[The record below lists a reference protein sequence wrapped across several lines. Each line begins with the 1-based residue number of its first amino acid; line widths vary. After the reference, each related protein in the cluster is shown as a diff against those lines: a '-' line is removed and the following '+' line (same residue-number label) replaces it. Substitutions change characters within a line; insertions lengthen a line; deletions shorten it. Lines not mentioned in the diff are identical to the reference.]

1 MRKTLLLSTLIIF
14 SLSLSSQIVRIST
27 KNGSWNDPTVW
38 SPNGVPTPNDT
49 RAEINHQ
56 VSYSGHLF
64 MLPDCVVIKTN
75 ACLFATNST
84 DTLTLGAGDGFHNL
98 GYTSTGLFLTSGILY
113 NNGNIKVFGDM
124 NQSDDFY
131 NDSNGKVDILGNIN
145 TSGTVTNNGEIK
157 CDNFTNS
164 ASMVGNGKMCIAN
177 CFINSSSINGTMDI
191 CDATT
196 TICDQNVGT
205 IGSSITYCQASPC
218 SGVSSNC
225 TSTGINEVK
234 TDNIK
239 VFPNP
244 ALDFIT
250 ISTTSHITSILIF
263 DLTGKLI
270 QKIENKGSNIV
281 SINSSLMNSG
291 VYFYTVQVKSGEIM
305 TGKVFI
311 E

>member
-1 MRKTLLLSTLIIF
+1 MKKIILLIAIAAF
-14 SLSLSSQIVRIST
+14 SLNLNSQTVRTST
-27 KNGSWNDPTVW
+27 KNGAWNDPTVW
-38 SPNGVPTPNDT
+38 SPNGVPTPNDS

-84 DTLTLGAGDGFHNL
+84 DTLTLGSGDGFHNL
-98 GYTSTGLFLTSGILY
+98 GYTSTGTFITSGILY
-113 NNGNIKVFGDM
+113 NNGDIKVFGDM
-124 NQSDDFY
+124 HQSDDFY
-131 NDSNGKVDILGNIN
+131 NDNNGKLDAGTIN

-157 CDNFTNS
+157 CNNFTNS
-164 ASMVGNGKMCIAN
+164 AAMVGNGKMCIAN

-225 TSTGINEVK
+225 TSTSIKEIEK
-234 TDNIK
+234 ANIK

-244 ALDFIT
+244 ADNEIHF
-250 ISTTSHITSILIF
+250 STTDKISSVTLF
-263 DLTGKLI
+263 DLTGKVI
-270 QKIENKGSNIV
+270 INQKEIYSNFISV
-281 SINSSLMNSG
+281 NTSELNTGI
-291 VYFYTVQVKSGEIM
+291 YFYSIKLVSDIQLN
-305 TGKVFI
+305 GKI
-311 E
+311 YLKK